1 MFLFGNSIVLFGD
14 YMFLFGNVVFLFG
27 DDMFLFENAM
37 FVYGDD
43 MFLFANDMFP
53 VRNDIFLFGKD
64 MFLFGHR
71 LPPTFP
77 SGAGRCGM
85 ALQIYV
91 HRKHAK
97 IIIAIRFGRR

>member
-1 MFLFGNSIVLFGD
+1 
-14 YMFLFGNVVFLFG
+14 
-27 DDMFLFENAM
+27 
-37 FVYGDD
+37 
-43 MFLFANDMFP
+43 MFLFANDMFLFG
-53 VRNDIFLFGKD
+53 NDIFLSVND

-77 SGAGRCGM
+77 FGAGRCGM